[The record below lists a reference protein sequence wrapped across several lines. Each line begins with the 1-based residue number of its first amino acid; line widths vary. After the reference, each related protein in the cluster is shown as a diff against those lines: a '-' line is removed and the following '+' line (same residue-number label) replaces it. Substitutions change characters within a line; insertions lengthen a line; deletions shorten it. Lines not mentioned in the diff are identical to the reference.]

1 MDAFY
6 VSGQIIVATHAPDR
20 IIPQMEYD
28 TERAG
33 NFEPL
38 KYLPLGKVAVLGL
51 VTTKNPKV
59 RSCSLLWGVTPLN
72 CCLVGVHR

>member
-1 MDAFY
+1 
-6 VSGQIIVATHAPDR
+6 
-20 IIPQMEYD
+20 MEYD

-33 NFEPL
+33 DFEPL

-59 RSCSLLWGVTPLN
+59 RSCLLLLGATPLN